1 MEIGELAKNPMGY
14 LLEAAH
20 SAAYSGAMA
29 NPLYAPESAL
39 SGLNGDVLQKFVSV
53 RQSLLL
59 VSYIVYVC
67 LLLFFTHLELE
78 ILLGELHCPTNGV
91 SS

>member
-1 MEIGELAKNPMGY
+1 MSY

-59 VSYIVYVC
+59 VSYIVVLY
-67 LLLFFTHLELE
+67 
-78 ILLGELHCPTNGV
+78 V
-91 SS
+91 SSFVLYSFGT